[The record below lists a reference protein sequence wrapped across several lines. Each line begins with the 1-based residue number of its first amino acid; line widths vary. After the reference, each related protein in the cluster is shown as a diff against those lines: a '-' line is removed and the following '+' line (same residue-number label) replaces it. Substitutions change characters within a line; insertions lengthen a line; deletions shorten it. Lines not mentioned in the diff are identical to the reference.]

1 MKGTSRRRVRE
12 ITLQSIYE
20 IEVGRQDATKVLLR
34 YVKEEELGE
43 GPRGFLRSIIRGTLR
58 YLPQIDGIVEK
69 LSRGWKLE
77 RIAKVDLSILRLSIF
92 ELLIGLKGEE
102 ITDAIII
109 NEAVVLAKKFSSKDS
124 GKFVNGI
131 LATLIKEKE
140 KWRDYIKERRKELRE
155 EGSLPEQDDDPVPE
169 IEVNWLAGD

>member
-1 MKGTSRRRVRE
+1 MKGPSRRRVRE
-12 ITLQSIYE
+12 IALQSIYE
-20 IEVGRQDATKVLLR
+20 IEVGRQDATKVLMR

-43 GPRGFLRSIIRGTLR
+43 GPRVFLRSIIRGTLR
-58 YLPQIDGIVEK
+58 YLPQIDEIVEK

-131 LATLIKEKE
+131 LATLIKEKD
-140 KWRDYIKERRKELRE
+140 KWRKYIQDRRKEMRE
-155 EGSLPEQDDDPVPE
+155 NGILPERDDDPIPE
-169 IEVNWLAGD
+169 IEANWLAGD

>member
-1 MKGTSRRRVRE
+1 M
-12 ITLQSIYE
+12 
-20 IEVGRQDATKVLLR
+20 R

-43 GPRGFLRSIIRGTLR
+43 NQRVFLRSIIRGTLR
-58 YLPQIDGIVEK
+58 YLHQIDEIVEK

-77 RIAKVDLSILRLSIF
+77 RIAKVDLSILRLAIF
-92 ELLIGLKGEE
+92 EVLIGLKGED

-131 LATLIKEKE
+131 LATLIKEKD
-140 KWRDYIKERRKELRE
+140 KWREYLKDRRKEMRDEAGLTE
-155 EGSLPEQDDDPVPE
+155 HDDEPVPE
-169 IEVNWLAGD
+169 IEANWLAGD

>member
-1 MKGTSRRRVRE
+1 MKGPSRRRVRE
-12 ITLQSIYE
+12 IALQSMYE
-20 IEVGRQDATKVLLR
+20 IEVGRQDATKVLMR
-34 YVKEEELGE
+34 YVKEEELGD
-43 GPRGFLRSIIRGTLR
+43 GPRSFLRGIIRGTLR

-77 RIAKVDLSILRLSIF
+77 RIARVDLSILRLAIF
-92 ELLIGLKGEE
+92 EVLIGMKGEE

-131 LATLIKEKE
+131 LATLIKEKDE
-140 KWRDYIKERRKELRE
+140 WRKYIHDRRKEMRD
-155 EGSLPEQDDDPVPE
+155 EGSLPEQDDGPIPE
-169 IEVNWLAGD
+169 TEATSHVGD